1 MSKILVTAA
10 SGTVSS
16 VLVNTLKETNQDF
29 RIALRNLEKAN
40 ELGWNGLDTVVLDFE
55 KPETHSIALEGIE
68 KIFTLLPNYTENFL
82 QNFKL
87 FLDTAKSKGAKHIVF
102 MTAMGVEH
110 NEEAPLR
117 QMEKYIEQSGFTYTF
132 LRPNWFMQN
141 FVKFHGAAIKN
152 LGGIYLPAG
161 NAKTS
166 FIDTRDI
173 SECAYEALLDD
184 RHINKSYTLT
194 GPEPLSHF
202 DVAKKISDALGKDV
216 QYHALTD
223 DEARDLFT
231 KIGYTNEMTEMM
243 IGLYNFVKQGY
254 SEIVTDDVK
263 LILGREPI
271 NFDKFVQDYLEFWQ

>member
-16 VLVNTLKETNQDF
+16 VLINTLKETNQDF

>member
-55 KPETHSIALEGIE
+55 KPETHSTALDGIE

-82 QNFKL
+82 QNFKT
-87 FLDTAKSKGAKHIVF
+87 FLDTAKSKGVKHIVF

-117 QMEKYIEQSGFTYTF
+117 QMEKYIEQNGFTYTF

-184 RHINKSYTLT
+184 RHINKAYTLT

-202 DVAKKISDALGKDV
+202 DVAKKISNALGKDV

-254 SEIVTDDVK
+254 SEIVTEDVK
-263 LILGREPI
+263 IILGREPI